1 MVEYVVCFVLLF
13 LVVLPLITEG
23 KFVGWKD
30 AAKAFLWASA
40 AYGTLVGIG
49 KFI

>member
-1 MVEYVVCFVLLF
+1 MVEYVVYFVLLF
-13 LVVLPLITEG
+13 LVVLPLMTEG

-30 AAKAFLWASA
+30 AAKAFLWSA
-40 AYGTLVGIG
+40 VAYGTLVGIG